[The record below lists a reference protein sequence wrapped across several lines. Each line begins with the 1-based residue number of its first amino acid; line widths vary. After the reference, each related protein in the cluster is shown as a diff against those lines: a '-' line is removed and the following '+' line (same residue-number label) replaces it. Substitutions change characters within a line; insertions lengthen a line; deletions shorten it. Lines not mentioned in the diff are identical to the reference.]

1 MAMSRHITLI
11 ACIAAGLMP
20 ALASAQSWAEGAVMQ
35 LTTATAI
42 EYGTDAKRVTKSVG
56 PGAVACANATFGD
69 PVPGVV
75 KSCRVPERVACL
87 PKPVGTG
94 SAALAK
100 SGTKGDFIAWYCQGA
115 ELPVIVACVKSA
127 CGLLGAK
134 RAVAAVASNPTLQ
147 GVNEAL
153 KPFTL
158 DPYTDASLVAV
169 WAPYTAEIRAL
180 VP

>member
-1 MAMSRHITLI
+1 MAMANRLTLI
-11 ACIAAGLMP
+11 ACIAAALMP
-20 ALASAQSWAEGAVMQ
+20 ALASAQSWGEGAVMQ
-35 LTTATAI
+35 LTAATAI
-42 EYGTDAKRVTKSVG
+42 EYGTDAKRVTTTVG
-56 PGAVACANATFGD
+56 PGAVVCGNATFGD
-69 PVPGVV
+69 PAPGVI

-94 SAALAK
+94 SAALVK
-100 SGTKGDFIAWYCQGA
+100 SGTKGDFIAWYCTGA
-115 ELPVIVACVKSA
+115 ELPVIVACTKAA
-127 CGLLGAK
+127 CGLVSAK
-134 RAVAAVASNPTLQ
+134 RAVAAVASNPTLV

-158 DPYTDASLVAV
+158 DPYKDPGLVAV